1 MGIPKPHLPVK
12 LFYAILFVEAKDLS
26 EIKGLLTKRHG
37 PIDAQ
42 SEIFDFNYTGY
53 YNKEM
58 NADIKRIIYSFEKL
72 IDARK
77 LCGIKLESNSMEAGF
92 PSPTGG
98 RRINL
103 DPGYLTPAKV
113 ILASAKDNIQRI
125 YIDNGIYE
133 EITLF
138 YKNRTFNAFE
148 WTFPDYKESYIPFFN
163 QLRNKFMLQTKE
175 SAGAPPESEME

>member
-1 MGIPKPHLPVK
+1 MGIPKPHQPVK
-12 LFYAILFVEAKDLS
+12 LFYAILFVEAEDLI
-26 EIKGLLTKRHG
+26 EVRDLLTKKHG
-37 PIDAQ
+37 PIDMQ

-53 YNKEM
+53 YKKEM
-58 NADIKRIIYSFEKL
+58 DGDIKRIFYSFEKL
-72 IDARK
+72 IDARN
-77 LCGIKLESNSMEAGF
+77 LCCIKLESNSMETAF
-92 PSPTGG
+92 PSKTGG

-133 EITLF
+133 EITLY
-138 YKNRTFNAFE
+138 YKNRTFNPFE

-163 QLRNKFMLQTKE
+163 SLRNKFMTTTPKN
-175 SAGAPPESEME
+175 AGATPENESE